1 MEQSREHVNT
11 PNSVCNE
18 IQIQIN
24 NLNAKITCVY
34 ELPLNIEII
43 TPCVHEMLLNTEITA
58 CVYEVT
64 LNIGIITPCIHEM
77 LK

>member
-1 MEQSREHVNT
+1 MCT
-11 PNSVCNE
+11 W
-18 IQIQIN
+18 
-24 NLNAKITCVY
+24 
-34 ELPLNIEII
+34 NIA
-43 TPCVHEMLLNTEITA
+43 CVHEMLLNTEITA